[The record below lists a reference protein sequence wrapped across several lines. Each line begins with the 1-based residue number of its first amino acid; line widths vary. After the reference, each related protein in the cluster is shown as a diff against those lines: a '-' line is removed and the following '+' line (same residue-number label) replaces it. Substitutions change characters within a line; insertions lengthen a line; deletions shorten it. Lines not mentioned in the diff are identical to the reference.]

1 MSITT
6 KAALLNVAETQMRS
20 RGYSAFSYADLAAQI
35 GIRKASIHHHF
46 PTKECLGAELIK
58 DYIHRFTETLG
69 SIEIRHP
76 DPLLRLRE
84 FSRLFVA
91 SAHDGLLPLCGA
103 LAAEMAALPISLQ
116 ELTREFFESQLDWLT
131 ATLNDAVQLHHW
143 LLDKPVEEYDFML
156 LSTLEGSSLIDWA
169 LGRSTYPLAG
179 FDHLLESLAMRSS
192 YLLAG

>member
-1 MSITT
+1 M
-6 KAALLNVAETQMRS
+6 
-20 RGYSAFSYADLAAQI
+20 
-35 GIRKASIHHHF
+35 
-46 PTKECLGAELIK
+46 
-58 DYIHRFTETLG
+58 
-69 SIEIRHP
+69 
-76 DPLLRLRE
+76 RLRE

-131 ATLNDAVQLHHW
+131 ATLNDALQLHHW
-143 LLDKPVEEYDFML
+143 LLDKPVEKYAFMV

-179 FDHLLESLAMRSS
+179 FDHLLESLAMRLPPGCVDAGGDSFNSPGESS
-192 YLLAG
+192 ELSIRIVATVLRFLKPGLQAADCVPLLRQF

>member
-1 MSITT
+1 M
-6 KAALLNVAETQMRS
+6 
-20 RGYSAFSYADLAAQI
+20 
-35 GIRKASIHHHF
+35 
-46 PTKECLGAELIK
+46 IK

-69 SIEIRHP
+69 SIEARHP

-84 FSRLFVA
+84 FSQLFVA

-143 LLDKPVEEYDFML
+143 LLDKPVEEYAFML

-179 FDHLLESLAMRSS
+179 FNHLLETLAIRS
-192 YLLAG
+192 